1 MKHNLDDLRAEKY
14 ENSKET
20 EQESPYCPACGSCK
34 VILELMAFPESLIRF
49 QYLCEACEETFW

>member
-34 VILELMAFPESLIRF
+34 VISEPVAFPDSLIGF
-49 QYLCEACEETFW
+49 QYKCVVCEEMFL